1 MKGLFKGIAALG
13 FIAVVGATSAQA
25 QKESGNLITIGAGA
39 GVSIPTG
46 SPLKDAVKTGWDGT
60 IAFQYKPAT
69 SPVGFQIDG
78 MYQQLKAKDAAA
90 ALGLD
95 KDEIWSGT
103 GDIVFWFPV
112 ASETKVRPYLL
123 GGGGVYNIKA
133 KPTIGSS
140 SSVTKFG
147 INVGAGFDFD
157 LQKSV
162 GIFIEGRFHNVFIA
176 GSDAKFIPINAG
188 IRFRPGV

>member
-1 MKGLFKGIAALG
+1 MKRLLMGVAAFGLLGLMTAPAAHAQDNLMKFGIG
-13 FIAVVGATSAQA
+13 G
-25 QKESGNLITIGAGA
+25 

-46 SPLKDAVKTGWDGT
+46 SPLKDNVKTGWNGT
-60 IAFQYKPAT
+60 ASFQFKPAA

-103 GDIVFWFPV
+103 GNIVFWFPV
-112 ASETKVRPYLL
+112 AGETKVHPYLL

-133 KPTIGSS
+133 KPTTGSS
-140 SSVTKFG
+140 TSSTKFG
-147 INVGAGFDFD
+147 INAGAGFDFD
-157 LQKSV
+157 IQKKV
-162 GIFIEGRFHNVFIA
+162 GIFVEGRFHNVFIT
-176 GSDAKFIPINAG
+176 GSDAKFIPISAG
-188 IRFRPGV
+188 VRFGV